1 MMMSAYLSDSSMQKC
16 KSKAIS
22 LRHLLRGAGTTLR
35 SEDDNWNATITGTD
49 RADTRCDR
57 AATPREYRTT
67 FVISG
72 DLCLILCRHLH
83 QIERTGTRSGCDDIQ
98 SLLGSYCDLRI
109 RESVQHLEGKR
120 LPRLLPRKATL
131 HQQRS
136 SLVAGNECFFL
147 KYLNQLGLV
156 SNSDQCGQL

>member
-1 MMMSAYLSDSSMQKC
+1 MVSAYLCDCCMLEC

-22 LRHLLRGAGTTLR
+22 LRHPLRGAITTLR
-35 SEDDNWNATITGTD
+35 SEDENWTETITGTD
-49 RADTRCDR
+49 RGDTRCDR
-57 AATPREYRTT
+57 AATPREYRTN
-67 FVISG
+67 FIISRN
-72 DLCLILCRHLH
+72 LCLILCRHLH

-109 RESVQHLEGKR
+109 RESVQHLEGKT
-120 LPRLLPRKATL
+120 LPRLLPPKATL

-147 KYLNQLGLV
+147 KHLNHLGLV
-156 SNSDQCGQL
+156 SNSDQCSKL